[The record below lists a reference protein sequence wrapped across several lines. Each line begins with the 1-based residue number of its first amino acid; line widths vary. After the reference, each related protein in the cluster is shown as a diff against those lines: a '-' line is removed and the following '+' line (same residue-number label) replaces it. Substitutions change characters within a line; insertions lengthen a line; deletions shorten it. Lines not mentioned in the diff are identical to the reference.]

1 MRRCTKIDK
10 YEVCVL
16 IRCIM
21 SDQTGRLSWPA
32 NLGEEVDNVCSR
44 GRRRVGQLLRPGQ
57 VLLELLLLLLYCV
70 HNNVSIWKSDQM
82 PESQNLTQVQLK
94 SVWREP
100 RFWPQQQQQQQQH
113 PAAAAE
119 TGKNSTTYIFR
130 LYLFDA
136 GGWISSPFRFFAHE
150 MPLNAQVYCN
160 KPKETLLCLDYTCN
174 KSALCQVGKA
184 ENYHG
189 YQQQVFKTCC
199 FIFQDAFS
207 FEMYY
212 MY

>member
-1 MRRCTKIDK
+1 
-10 YEVCVL
+10 
-16 IRCIM
+16 M

-32 NLGEEVDNVCSR
+32 NLGEEVDNVCSW
-44 GRRRVGQLLRPGQ
+44 GRWRVGQLLRPGQ
-57 VLLELLLLLLYCV
+57 VLLLVLLLLCCV

-100 RFWPQQQQQQQQH
+100 RFWPQQQQQQQH

-130 LYLFDA
+130 IYLFDA

-160 KPKETLLCLDYTCN
+160 KPKETLLCIDYTC
-174 KSALCQVGKA
+174 
-184 ENYHG
+184 
-189 YQQQVFKTCC
+189 
-199 FIFQDAFS
+199 
-207 FEMYY
+207 M
-212 MY
+212 